1 MLEKLQFNLTQS
13 EKKLLM
19 RILSSFLEKS
29 EMETESAVIKS
40 ILAKLNSKDKFF
52 LYIDGAAMP
61 DLQGAGVGGVCYKNE
76 KKIFSFSEFIGNR
89 TNNEAEYFALIQ
101 GLNHA
106 FEKDIKSITIYSD
119 SQLIVNQINGKYEV
133 KNERMILCYQKA
145 IKILSNFNNWTLT
158 HIPREKNREAD
169 FLSKQGL
176 QI

>member
-1 MLEKLQFNLTQS
+1 MLEKLQFNLIQS
-13 EKKLLM
+13 EKKLLKK
-19 RILSSFLEKS
+19 ILSSFLDKS
-29 EMETESAVIKS
+29 EMETERAAIKS
-40 ILAKLNSKDKFF
+40 ILAKLNTKDKYF

-61 DLQGAGVGGVCYKNE
+61 DMQGAGVGGVCYKNE

-106 FEKDIKSITIYSD
+106 FEKEIKSITIYSD

-133 KNERMILCYQKA
+133 KNKRMILCYQKA
-145 IKILSNFNNWTLT
+145 MKILSKFNNWTLI
-158 HIPREKNREAD
+158 HIPREKNKEAD

>member
-61 DLQGAGVGGVCYKNE
+61 DLQGAGVGGVCYKT
-76 KKIFSFSEFIGNR
+76 R
-89 TNNEAEYFALIQ
+89 RRYFPFQNLLVIEPTMKP
-101 GLNHA
+101 N
-106 FEKDIKSITIYSD
+106 
-119 SQLIVNQINGKYEV
+119 
-133 KNERMILCYQKA
+133 IL
-145 IKILSNFNNWTLT
+145 
-158 HIPREKNREAD
+158 H
-169 FLSKQGL
+169 
-176 QI
+176 